1 MVGRSKIRADGDERA
16 ALRLLARSGH
26 RAEADRARAILL
38 TLEGREAAG
47 IAAALGVHVSTV
59 REWRGLFAEG
69 GTASLQRRKPPGRP
83 SRIGIAAT
91 ALAEAILDE
100 DDRHDGGWTLP
111 RLRAEIER
119 RGGPAISDGWLSIQ
133 LRRKGSHGAGHPS
146 GSPSRQRWGWAHAER
161 PSGYRGRR
169 RQSQPAHGAEAAS
182 RRGNDRPSL
191 PR

>member
-1 MVGRSKIRADGDERA
+1 MVTSVRAFSA
-16 ALRLLARSGH
+16 LLARWGH

-47 IAAALGVHVSTV
+47 IAAALGVHVGAV

-111 RLRAEIER
+111 RLRGGDRASWGTSDLGRLALDPAAPKGFTWR
-119 RGGPAISDGWLSIQ
+119 RPRHTLKGRQDTEAVAAGHSPLME
-133 LRRKGSHGAGHPS
+133 LRR
-146 GSPSRQRWGWAHAER
+146 Q
-161 PSGYRGRR
+161 
-169 RQSQPAHGAEAAS
+169 AAAAIV
-182 RRGNDRPSL
+182 DLL
-191 PR
+191 PG

>member
-59 REWRGLFAEG
+59 REWRGLFAE
-69 GTASLQRRKPPGRP
+69 
-83 SRIGIAAT
+83 
-91 ALAEAILDE
+91 

-133 LRRKGSHGAGHPS
+133 LRRKGSHGAGH
-146 GSPSRQRWGWAHAER
+146 GTR
-161 PSGYRGRR
+161 
-169 RQSQPAHGAEAAS
+169 
-182 RRGNDRPSL
+182 
-191 PR
+191 

>member
-1 MVGRSKIRADGDERA
+1 MPGRSRITATDEERV
-16 ALRLLARSGH
+16 ALRRLARSAH
-26 RAEADRARAILL
+26 RVEADHARAILR
-38 TLEGREAAG
+38 TLDGQGAAA

-133 LRRKGSHGAGHPS
+133 LRRKGSHGG
-146 GSPSRQRWGWAHAER
+146 G
-161 PSGYRGRR
+161 RGTR
-169 RQSQPAHGAEAAS
+169 
-182 RRGNDRPSL
+182 
-191 PR
+191 

>member
-1 MVGRSKIRADGDERA
+1 MF
-16 ALRLLARSGH
+16 
-26 RAEADRARAILL
+26 
-38 TLEGREAAG
+38 AG

-111 RLRAEIER
+111 RLRAEIEH

-133 LRRKGSHGAGHPS
+133 LRRKGSHGAG
-146 GSPSRQRWGWAHAER
+146 
-161 PSGYRGRR
+161 RGTR
-169 RQSQPAHGAEAAS
+169 
-182 RRGNDRPSL
+182 
-191 PR
+191 

>member
-59 REWRGLFAEG
+59 REWRGMFAVSVRLPEEG
-69 GTASLQRRKPPGRP
+69 KYELKIPIPGTSESLKQELIVRKPNPE
-83 SRIGIAAT
+83 
-91 ALAEAILDE
+91 LAEAILDE

-133 LRRKGSHGAGHPS
+133 LRRKGSHGAG
-146 GSPSRQRWGWAHAER
+146 
-161 PSGYRGRR
+161 RGTR
-169 RQSQPAHGAEAAS
+169 
-182 RRGNDRPSL
+182 
-191 PR
+191 

>member
-1 MVGRSKIRADGDERA
+1 MAGRSKIRADGDERA

-100 DDRHDGGWTLP
+100 DDRHDGAGPCPACGRRSSVVGDQRSRTAGS
-111 RLRAEIER
+111 RSSCAER
-119 RGGPAISDGWLSIQ
+119 VHMAPA
-133 LRRKGSHGAGHPS
+133 A
-146 GSPSRQRWGWAHAER
+146 AHAER
-161 PSGYRGRR
+161 PSGDRGRR
-169 RQSQPAHGAEAAS
+169 CQSQPAHGVEAAS